1 MAEEKRLLVVACEVL
16 ARELA
21 HAAAAAPRTVDLV
34 MLSQGLH
41 EAEKPGMAGEIQERI
56 DAADPQLYDAVALGY
71 ALCNNGVVEVTAR
84 SLPVIIP
91 RTHDCIALLLGS
103 HARYQQEFEG
113 QPGTYYFS
121 PGWLERDNTNL
132 PHHLRTVKDTYGTG
146 QSYEELVAEYGEEN
160 AEYVWEQLH
169 GGLKRYTRA
178 AYIAPSF
185 AVPGHF
191 EEAARAKAAE
201 HDWKYQRLEGS
212 LAFLE
217 KLLSGD
223 WPPEEFLVL
232 APGQRLVAGDPGA
245 DIMRA
250 EKPCSK

>member
-16 ARELA
+16 ARELS
-21 HAAAAAPRTVDLV
+21 HAAASAPRAVDLV

-41 EAEKPGMAGEIQERI
+41 EVEKPGMAREIQARI

-71 ALCNNGVVEVTAR
+71 GLCNNGVVDLTAR

-91 RTHDCIALLLGS
+91 RAHDCIALLLGS
-103 HARYQQEFEG
+103 HARYQREFEG

-121 PGWLERDNTNL
+121 PGWLERDKTNL
-132 PHHLRTVKDTYGTG
+132 PRPQMPTVADRLGTG
-146 QSYEELVAEYGEEN
+146 QSYQQLVAEYGEEN
-160 AEYVWEQLH
+160 AEYVWEQLK
-169 GGLKRYTRA
+169 GGLEHYTRA

-185 AVPGHF
+185 AVPEHF
-191 EEAARAKAAE
+191 EAAARAEAAE
-201 HDWKYQRLEGS
+201 HDWKYQRLAGS

-223 WPPEEFLVL
+223 WPSEEFLVL
-232 APGQRLVAGDPGA
+232 ESGQRLVAGDPGA
-245 DIMRA
+245 DIMRG
-250 EKPCSK
+250 ERSC